1 MNKSLCHRFFAR
13 AWLFQE
19 GRHTASAFFGW
30 IAFKKSKHS
39 ESPKKRD
46 SEKTFEQEL
55 SITHFREQTFINIH
69 GRILEE

>member
-1 MNKSLCHRFFAR
+1 MNKSLCPVSLRVHGFFKKGVI
-13 AWLFQE
+13 LLS
-19 GRHTASAFFGW
+19 HFFGW

-69 GRILEE
+69 GRILE